1 MQYCTTIE
9 KSLKLTSDSCTQHF
23 FLELRVPKVNS
34 SKRALAEISSDRQA
48 KHLCLTFPASALYK
62 LNWGASLNPRP
73 QAFLRTDTSK
83 EDEEEGKED
92 GEVVQSDVSDKR
104 WLAPIFNGSFSKE
117 FKVALIM
124 RISRMTR
131 RRGASLRPAVAGLDG
146 RVTRPTYVPPV
157 PRSPVFFVS
166 LSSFVH
172 FHFHLHRFGSF
183 SDLLLFLAADEWR
196 P

>member
-1 MQYCTTIE
+1 M
-9 KSLKLTSDSCTQHF
+9 SHFSCLGIGSHG
-23 FLELRVPKVNS
+23 
-34 SKRALAEISSDRQA
+34 KR
-48 KHLCLTFPASALYK
+48 LYK
-62 LNWGASLNPRP
+62 LNLGASLNPRP

-117 FKVALIM
+117 FNVALIM

-131 RRGASLRPAVAGLDG
+131 RRGASLRPAAAGLDALG
-146 RVTRPTYVPPV
+146 RRVTRPTYV

-166 LSSFVH
+166 
-172 FHFHLHRFGSF
+172 
-183 SDLLLFLAADEWR
+183 
-196 P
+196 